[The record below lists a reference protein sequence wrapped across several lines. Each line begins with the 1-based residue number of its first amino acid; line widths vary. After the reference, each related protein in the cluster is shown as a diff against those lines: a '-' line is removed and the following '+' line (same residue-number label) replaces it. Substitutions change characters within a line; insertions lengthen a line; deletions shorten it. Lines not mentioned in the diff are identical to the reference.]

1 MKKNSTLLNP
11 VLAQAL
17 QLFERASKVQLEKV
31 EAEIREAEA
40 DALEDERQNKLF
52 EREAS

>member
-1 MKKNSTLLNP
+1 MERKALLNP

-17 QLFERASKVQLEKV
+17 QLFERASKAQLEKV
-31 EAEIREAEA
+31 EAEIRQAED